1 MTVFLLLAAAGFSI
15 AGLVTDNRTM
25 LEVGLVILA
34 IGLLSGVIG
43 WLNRRRRRKYR
54 FVSLEQAQAAAS
66 MGDPRALRYV
76 ALLAKSKGDTNRAEQ
91 LLLAAIDRGDVE
103 SMWELGRL
111 IETRDGGTAS
121 EPWFR
126 MAAENGH
133 TGAKRYF
140 RRGGLLNQ
148 DGTNPL

>member
-25 LEVGLVILA
+25 LEVGLAILA
-34 IGLLSGVIG
+34 VGVLSGIMG
-43 WLNRRRRRKYR
+43 WLRRRRRRRYK

-66 MGDPRALRYV
+66 VGDPRALRHL
-76 ALLAKSKGDTNRAEQ
+76 ALLAKTKGDTTRAEQ
-91 LLLAAIDRGDVE
+91 LLLAAIDRGDIE

-111 IETRDGGTAS
+111 IETRDGGSAS
-121 EPWFR
+121 EPWYR

-133 TGAKRYF
+133 TGAKRFF

>member
-25 LEVGLVILA
+25 LDVGLVILA
-34 IGLLSGVIG
+34 VGLVSGMLG
-43 WLNRRRRRKYR
+43 WLQRRRRRRYK

-76 ALLAKSKGDTNRAEQ
+76 ALLAKGKGDTGRAEQ
-91 LLLAAIDRGDVE
+91 FLLAAIDRGDVE

-111 IETRDGGTAS
+111 IETRDGGATA

-133 TGAKRYF
+133 NAAKRYF

-148 DGTNPL
+148 DGSNPL

>member
-1 MTVFLLLAAAGFSI
+1 MTVFLFLAAAGFST
-15 AGLVTDNRTM
+15 AGLVTENRTM
-25 LEVGLVILA
+25 LNVGLGIWAVGIVSGLVGLV
-34 IGLLSGVIG
+34 V
-43 WLNRRRRRKYR
+43 RRRQHKYG
-54 FVSLEQAQAAAS
+54 SIEEAQAAAAV
-66 MGDPRALRYV
+66 GDPRAIRALALV
-76 ALLAKSKGDTNRAEQ
+76 AKVGGETDKAER

-111 IETRDGGTAS
+111 IEERDGLPAS

-133 TGAKRYF
+133 PVAKRFF
-140 RRGGLLNQ
+140 RRGAALNL